1 VEEFIMRYLMI
12 LLLLAATVLA
22 QAPAPALP
30 VLDTVTGLA
39 PVDAFRETWY
49 SKHLRAMGE
58 SQLTEDSAESYR
70 FLFLRTFHDPVA
82 VRISCAER
90 NCDLTAVRLDGSGGY
105 EPGSVAERKST
116 KLSEQETSRIRAL
129 IGTARFWEKPP
140 ADTRIG
146 LDGAQWILE
155 GRRQKTYHL
164 WDVWSPEKIGP
175 HAAFR
180 DLCLEILRV
189 SKIKIEQSEIY

>member
-1 VEEFIMRYLMI
+1 VKEFIMRYLMI

-22 QAPAPALP
+22 QAPAPVLP
-30 VLDTVTGLA
+30 VLDTVTGLS

-58 SQLTEDSAESYR
+58 SQLQESALETYR

-82 VRISCAER
+82 VRISCVER
-90 NCDLTAVRLDGSGGY
+90 SCDLTAVRLDGSGGY

-129 IGTARFWEKPP
+129 MAAARFWDKPP
-140 ADTRIG
+140 ADSRLG

-155 GRRQKTYHL
+155 GRRQKNYHL
-164 WDVWSPEKIGP
+164 RDVWSPEKVGP

-180 DLCLEILRV
+180 ELCLELLLL
-189 SKIKIEQSEIY
+189 SKIKLEPSEIY